1 MSAVTK
7 FSTPEKAMGATTA
20 QIAGG
25 SFRLNQLA
33 AFMAVTAA
41 TALAPNTAV
50 GVDPRDRG
58 SISLRGFSSHHHADA
73 EKRWSEVAKLRP
85 RTALGRRLWALRQ
98 QIVAS
103 GAKLLSAE
111 EGVNEVK
118 QRRGE
123 IVA

>member
-1 MSAVTK
+1 MSAITK
-7 FSTPEKAMGATTA
+7 FSTPEEAMGAATA

-25 SFRLNQLA
+25 SFRLNQIVA
-33 AFMAVTAA
+33 CMAVTAA
-41 TALAPNTAV
+41 TAMAPKAAV
-50 GVDPRDRG
+50 GVDTRNRV

-73 EKRWSEVAKLRP
+73 EKRWSEFAKLRP

-111 EGVNEVK
+111 EVVNEVK

-123 IVA
+123 IEA